1 MKLNDSYLCT
11 DCDEVFSYKEQYY
24 FVTNHH
30 PICPICGNKNVLN
43 IGRVLNRKE
52 EKDEA
57 YFDYNAVH
65 GGGVSDSKLII
76 KDISDSCRKPET
88 KPIETS
94 GNQERIRRSRRENFE
109 CGVVGKQTNGLVR
122 ATSAVV
128 DVLGKLFQAT
138 SGVKKVLSRID
149 ANSSKQKSDTP

>member
-1 MKLNDSYLCT
+1 MKLNDTYLCT

-57 YFDYNAVH
+57 HFDYNAVH
-65 GGGVSDSKLII
+65 GGGVSNSKLII
-76 KDISDSCRKPET
+76 KDISDSCCEPET
-88 KPIETS
+88 KSIEAS
-94 GNQERIRRSRRENFE
+94 GDQDWTGRSGREDHG

-122 ATSAVV
+122 ATSVVV
-128 DVLGKLFQAT
+128 DVLGKLIQAT
-138 SGVKKVLSRID
+138 SGVKKVISGLD